1 MRGRSKA
8 FMIVFLK
15 VKFKRFA
22 QSSQKFR
29 IYRISIKQKYDFNSC
44 FFYSKKAKYLNSD
57 FKKTSYDVLKI
68 PRKASLK
75 KMRGYP
81 SFKISFFQKSDVIWS
96 LGHPPCS
103 VIGLVYR
110 NQEKHFW
117 ALLIPKHKSS
127 IKLGNNLL

>member
-1 MRGRSKA
+1 MLFKKNLDGDLPGRAKA
-8 FMIVFLK
+8 VMIVFLK
-15 VKFKRFA
+15 VKFKRFV
-22 QSSQKFR
+22 QGSQK
-29 IYRISIKQKYDFNSC
+29 FNSC
-44 FFYSKKAKYLNSD
+44 FLYSKKAKYLNSD

-96 LGHPPCS
+96 LGHHPCS